1 VTVRTALAVAV
12 VPSAFPASAGAS
24 EPGACPVRAG
34 RAARPEFAD
43 GKAEVDTYRA
53 ASCRIPA
60 MSASMPD
67 LKLVLPLVEAALAE
81 DVGRGDATTEATVP
95 ETAQGVAAIR
105 AKETGVVCGLA
116 VARAVFERVDGRVIF
131 EADAADGD
139 RVEAGTVVARLRG
152 PARALLTG
160 ERTALNFLQHL
171 SGIATATRRTADL
184 LQGTGVRILDTRKT
198 VPAMRVL
205 AKYAVRMG
213 GGTNHR
219 QGLFDMV
226 LIKENHIAAAGGIT
240 AAITRARQAHP
251 ELALEVEVTDLAE
264 LAEALDSGPDR
275 VLLDNFD
282 PAGVRDAVAAI
293 AEWTAESGGKRPEV
307 ELSGRITPETARDYA
322 IEGVDF
328 ISSGALTH
336 SVKALDLSMEL
347 SLAPRDT
354 SVGGS

>member
-1 VTVRTALAVAV
+1 
-12 VPSAFPASAGAS
+12 
-24 EPGACPVRAG
+24 
-34 RAARPEFAD
+34 
-43 GKAEVDTYRA
+43 
-53 ASCRIPA
+53 

-95 ETAQGVAAIR
+95 EGAPALAEIR
-105 AKETGVVCGLA
+105 AKEAGVVCGLG
-116 VARAVFERVDGRVIF
+116 VARAVFGRLDDRVVF

-139 RVEAGTVVARLRG
+139 RVVPGMVVARLRG

-171 SGIATATRRTADL
+171 SGIATATRRAADL
-184 LQGTGVRILDTRKT
+184 LEGTGVRILDTRKT

-205 AKYAVRMG
+205 AKYAVRCG

-219 QGLFDMV
+219 QGLFDMI

-240 AAITRARQAHP
+240 AAVARARKAHP
-251 ELALEVEVTDLAE
+251 ELALEVEVTDLDE
-264 LAEALDSGPDR
+264 LAEALAAGPDR

-282 PAGVRDAVAAI
+282 PGGVRVAVAAI
-293 AEWTAESGGKRPEV
+293 AAWSEKSGRSRPEV

-322 IEGVDF
+322 VPGVDF

-336 SVKALDLSMEL
+336 SVRALDLSL
-347 SLAPRDT
+347 DLRLAPDGA
-354 SVGGS
+354 SVGGP